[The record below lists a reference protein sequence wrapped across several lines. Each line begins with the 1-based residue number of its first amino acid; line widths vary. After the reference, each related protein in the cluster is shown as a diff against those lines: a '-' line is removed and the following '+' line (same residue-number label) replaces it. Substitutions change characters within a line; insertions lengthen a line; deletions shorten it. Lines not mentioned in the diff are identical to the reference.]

1 VHCATLE
8 HLRAEAAR
16 CQRCDLYRLGTQT
29 VFGAGPGRAEV
40 MFVGEQP
47 GDAEDRA
54 GQPFVGPAGGL
65 LNDAL
70 AEAGID
76 RSTVYLTNVVKHF
89 TTTVEADP
97 AAERTPPSVTLCK
110 IDGSVRTN
118 DFGLLGRQDSEWL
131 DDAAGVRIHYTW
143 PSSAGMK
150 CSRLASSAPPAVL
163 SHLPFAPAA
172 PPRLSPHHWRTWV

>member
-1 VHCATLE
+1 
-8 HLRAEAAR
+8 
-16 CQRCDLYRLGTQT
+16 
-29 VFGAGPGRAEV
+29 

-65 LNDAL
+65 LDDAL

-97 AAERTPPSVTLCK
+97 AAERTPPSVTLCN
-110 IDGSVRTN
+110 IDGIGQDKRLRPAGKARFRVARRRGRCPNPLHVAIISGDEVQQV
-118 DFGLLGRQDSEWL
+118 GVLGTSGR
-131 DDAAGVRIHYTW
+131 
-143 PSSAGMK
+143 PF
-150 CSRLASSAPPAVL
+150 
-163 SHLPFAPAA
+163 HLPFAPAA
-172 PPRLSPHHWRTWV
+172 PPQLSPHHWRTWV

>member
-1 VHCATLE
+1 
-8 HLRAEAAR
+8 
-16 CQRCDLYRLGTQT
+16 
-29 VFGAGPGRAEV
+29 

>member
-1 VHCATLE
+1 ML
-8 HLRAEAAR
+8 
-16 CQRCDLYRLGTQT
+16 D
-29 VFGAGPGRAEV
+29 
-40 MFVGEQP
+40 
-47 GDAEDRA
+47 
-54 GQPFVGPAGGL
+54 
-65 LNDAL
+65 DAL

-131 DDAAGVRIHYTW
+131 EDAAAVRI
-143 PSSAGMK
+143 
-150 CSRLASSAPPAVL
+150 R
-163 SHLPFAPAA
+163 
-172 PPRLSPHHWRTWV
+172 